1 MTENQSADLAD
12 ALHNER
18 EARKIAGAAADRFR
32 DVITEVL
39 NLPENPGD
47 DALIEQIRARHGKTG
62 PEPTTFR
69 DFCAGAVAHLEA
81 NGHRW
86 QADAALDGLDEFHP
100 DTTHNPSGDAA

>member
-1 MTENQSADLAD
+1 MTKNQSADLAD

-18 EARKIAGAAADRFR
+18 EARKIAGAD
-32 DVITEVL
+32 
-39 NLPENPGD
+39 
-47 DALIEQIRARHGKTG
+47 
-62 PEPTTFR
+62 
-69 DFCAGAVAHLEA
+69 AHLEA